1 MNKDGDLWK
10 AGLLNLSVCYAN
22 AGHPDCLT
30 LNAPLIGLPVAIAA
44 KAWTGSV
51 RTAIPLSSLAY
62 GTTAPSPF
70 LSIRG
75 SRCAVTT

>member
-1 MNKDGDLWK
+1 MNKDDDLWK

-30 LNAPLIGLPVAIAA
+30 LNAPLKGLPAA
-44 KAWTGSV
+44 KAWMGSV

-75 SRCAVTT
+75 NRCVVTT